1 MTTAEP
7 DSIPLYPELRS
18 CPAPSA
24 PRVLEIFNGVA
35 RHHLTSEGRVVHIFE
50 PTLTPLQHQVLDL
63 LGIPAD
69 TYTGP
74 TAGDRAP

>member
-1 MTTAEP
+1 RA
-7 DSIPLYPELRS
+7 

-24 PRVLEIFNGVA
+24 PRVLDIFTSVA
-35 RHHLTSEGRVVHIFE
+35 RHHLIDHGRVAQTFE

-69 TYTGP
+69 TYTNATTG
-74 TAGDRAP
+74 TTTGGGR